1 MCVLVRVS
9 GINIGNGNSHFL
21 SFPWESRGN
30 GNEHVVVR
38 ERKREWGL
46 LQRMGGNGNR
56 KLIRADLSTERMWRG
71 QLSKPLFPDHHS
83 VTAVCL
89 MLVLRS
95 EQSVRVV
102 YDCGCR
108 LKHECEDFF
117 SCDGTEIWFENSIG
131 ICECK

>member
-1 MCVLVRVS
+1 
-9 GINIGNGNSHFL
+9 
-21 SFPWESRGN
+21 
-30 GNEHVVVR
+30 
-38 ERKREWGL
+38 
-46 LQRMGGNGNR
+46 MGGDGNR
-56 KLIRADLSTERMWRG
+56 KLIRADVSTERMLRG

-117 SCDGTEIWFENSIG
+117 RAMERKFGSKIRSEYANVNEWRWRR
-131 ICECK
+131 ECGWELLRVNGNRKLIIPADV